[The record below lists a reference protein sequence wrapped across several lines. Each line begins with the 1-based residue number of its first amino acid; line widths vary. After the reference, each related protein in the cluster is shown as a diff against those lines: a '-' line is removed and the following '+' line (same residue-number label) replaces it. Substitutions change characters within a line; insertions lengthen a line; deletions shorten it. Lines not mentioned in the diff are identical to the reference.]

1 MPRLLLPLLALVAL
15 LCAAPLYAQ
24 DDTPDADHAL
34 VGTWM
39 GLTMDGEE
47 LEEGDFVLI
56 FNADDTGSINEGGD
70 RPEKFTYTY
79 DADAQRCLIYFDG
92 DEDDAFPIDVSFDGD
107 TATFAPEDED
117 VLVAR
122 RVPAQGDDADA
133 PMPGDD
139 QPAGAIPPPPE
150 PVDTSNSPLLGRW
163 MLVQFNGEAVP
174 DGLVAY
180 DHRAD
185 GTGQVIEEGEPGNTF
200 GWEHDM
206 DRGAVIVQTADGE
219 TLTFYVVL
227 YGDLAIYFAD
237 PAHGDMRIVQRR
249 MPEAGGVG
257 DAGGDG
263 PRAPAAAPMVGQWAG
278 VSDNGEPVDP
288 DDPVRLVFHADGSG
302 DLYEGGDESD
312 PFAWSYDATAEVC
325 TITVD
330 GDRMK
335 FLTSFDGDTMTFES
349 EDGDMVLVMRRIA
362 ADEAGDGHFHADGTY
377 HDGQPDGD
385 HDHDHP
391 DEDHDHD

>member
-1 MPRLLLPLLALVAL
+1 MPRTLLPLLALVAL
-15 LCAAPLYAQ
+15 LCAAPLHAQ
-24 DDTPDADHAL
+24 DDAPDADHAL

-39 GLTMDGEE
+39 GITMDGEE
-47 LEEGDFVLI
+47 LEEGDFVLV

-79 DADAQRCLIYFDG
+79 DPDTQRLVIFFDG
-92 DEDDAFPIDVSFDGD
+92 DEDDAFPIDVTLDGD

-122 RVPAQGDDADA
+122 RVPAEGDNAGA
-133 PMPGDD
+133 PMPEDA
-139 QPAGAIPPPPE
+139 QPDGAVPPPPA
-150 PVDTSNSPLLGRW
+150 PVDNSDSPLLGRW
-163 MLVQFNGEAVP
+163 MLVQFNGEQVP

-185 GTGQVIEEGEPGNTF
+185 GTGQVIEDGQPGDTF

-206 DRGAVIVQTADGE
+206 DRGAVIVQTAEGE

-263 PRAPAAAPMVGQWAG
+263 PEAPAAAPMVGQWAG
-278 VSDNGEPVDP
+278 VSDNGEPVP
-288 DDPVRLVFHADGSG
+288 EGESVTLTFNADGTG
-302 DLYEGGDESD
+302 EVDELD
-312 PFAWSYDATAEVC
+312 DTEPFAWSYDATAEVC

-349 EDGDMVLVMRRIA
+349 EDGDMILVMRRIA
-362 ADEAGDGHFHADGTY
+362 PAGDGGGHFHADGTY